1 MVHTKWLLC
10 YWRSS
15 FLVWSCMRAMTGKLW
30 PWNCLPLHNVLIQI
44 HLWLLCMYSGCGI
57 NSQATPGLLSMCALQ
72 SAMLA
77 NKCVPRSLTIDFSAS
92 LLEDCLVQQR
102 TFLCMSGSD
111 YISKM
116 GSIWKSAWKPPST
129 KKKTTVTR
137 GKVSAK
143 LHFKCRDGPANTIET
158 RQGLKHARRPPYYG
172 TVAEKIMQ
180 RSHPSS
186 AVYVG

>member
-1 MVHTKWLLC
+1 MHYSLRCWQINVGASKFDYCFLC
-10 YWRSS
+10 
-15 FLVWSCMRAMTGKLW
+15 L
-30 PWNCLPLHNVLIQI
+30 
-44 HLWLLCMYSGCGI
+44 
-57 NSQATPGLLSMCALQ
+57 
-72 SAMLA
+72 
-77 NKCVPRSLTIDFSAS
+77 AS

-111 YISKM
+111 YISKWVLFESQP
-116 GSIWKSAWKPPST
+116 GNLLPP

-143 LHFKCRDGPANTIET
+143 LHFKCRDGPVNTIET